1 MDKKYFEL
9 GYEHIGG
16 YIVSKMA
23 THIHFSDDLMS
34 MEWLTH
40 NGKSV
45 HYIYV
50 PAKIG
55 FYNNGSYSFDYKVT
69 LTPIGNYRKFVS
81 ERAWYTC
88 DIESR
93 INHNPGEINKYFD
106 DPTDALAYAEELNK
120 KLFNGEID

>member
-1 MDKKYFEL
+1 MDKKYFKL

-34 MEWLTH
+34 MEWLSH

-45 HYIYV
+45 SYLYV
-50 PAKIG
+50 PTKIG
-55 FYNNGSYSFDYKVT
+55 FYNDGSYSFNYKVT
-69 LTPIGNYRKFVS
+69 LTPIGDYRKFVGT
-81 ERAWYTC
+81 RPWYTC

-106 DPTDALAYAEELNK
+106 DPTDALAYAEELNE